1 MLITH
6 LPCNL
11 YVFIINAVVRSKVWC
26 THCSPKAAEV
36 CTVDLLVGE
45 GKKSERLE
53 TVTQQ

>member
-36 CTVDLLVGE
+36 CTVDLLVGA